1 MKKHITL
8 LFFVPALGFLV
19 YGLFSEEV
27 IEDAKP
33 FLAIAIV
40 CSILLYLFLNTNLF
54 NRRRVR

>member
-33 FLAIAIV
+33 FLAIAI
-40 CSILLYLFLNTNLF
+40 SMFNTAVSF
-54 NRRRVR
+54 SEYQSV